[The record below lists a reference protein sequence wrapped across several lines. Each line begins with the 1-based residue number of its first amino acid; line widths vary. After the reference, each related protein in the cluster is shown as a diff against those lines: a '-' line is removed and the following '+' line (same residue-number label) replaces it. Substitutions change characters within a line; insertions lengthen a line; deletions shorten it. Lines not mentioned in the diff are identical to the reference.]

1 MTALHTTDVF
11 ESTFRKMDGSVGR
24 KPVRYSTLALA
35 AIALWGSGDW
45 EADSYNE
52 ENLRELGR
60 VVGVNLTLFED
71 NEDLAGRFS
80 RFCAEMNEAEKKILD
95 VVRDID
101 HSAVV
106 A

>member
-11 ESTFRKMDGSVGR
+11 ESTFRKMNGSIGR
-24 KPVRYSTLALA
+24 NPVRYSTLALA
-35 AIALWGSGDW
+35 AIALWGLGDW
-45 EADSYNE
+45 KADFYSE

-60 VVGVNLTLFED
+60 AVGVSLTLFED
-71 NEDLAGRFS
+71 DEDFEGRFS

-95 VVRDID
+95 AVRDID
-101 HSAVV
+101 YSAVV